1 MNFLHLDIVLRLT
14 AFLVSALSF
23 SFCGS
28 AASTKEMNAEKLETA
43 SRNLERSVILIEN
56 AILHYSSDTSAFSMT
71 FDPIKGERSEN
82 LVSIWEYT
90 SGIEAVA
97 AAMNAMIALKE
108 SGDSRIYDG
117 KFLQFGDLLAKIVDG
132 MEYYRGTF
140 LLTSYTGTA
149 RWSPYGV
156 HRADVKGEARVNGKE
171 NVYDDQMWI
180 VRELINAW
188 SATGNKAYL
197 DKAEYLVSYV
207 LDGWDC
213 TLNAE
218 GRENG
223 GITWGPGYISKHAC
237 SNGPMV
243 SPLVWLHNIY
253 KGTNDIIAYGVVD
266 EDNSRAKRASL
277 KTDYYLD
284 MAVRIY
290 EWQKK
295 NLLREDGVY
304 DDFMG
309 RSKSGGRPVPEYE
322 MVRGERYRCNTV
334 LDKRV
339 GPAYSYNS
347 GTMLS
352 GAADLYE
359 ATRDSLWLNDVK
371 ALTDSSFEYFA
382 KLGGVVPGLY
392 AYSSLNNN
400 PWFNDVLL
408 RGYIAAAG
416 YYPEAEVCVKSFQ
429 DCLDYAWD
437 HFLVNGTLPVNL
449 LGGWN
454 EAGNDVNMMFTF
466 ARAAE
471 FAGLATFLT
480 R

>member
-266 EDNSRAKRASL
+266 
-277 KTDYYLD
+277 
-284 MAVRIY
+284 
-290 EWQKK
+290 
-295 NLLREDGVY
+295 
-304 DDFMG
+304 
-309 RSKSGGRPVPEYE
+309 
-322 MVRGERYRCNTV
+322 
-334 LDKRV
+334 
-339 GPAYSYNS
+339 
-347 GTMLS
+347 
-352 GAADLYE
+352 
-359 ATRDSLWLNDVK
+359 
-371 ALTDSSFEYFA
+371 
-382 KLGGVVPGLY
+382 
-392 AYSSLNNN
+392 
-400 PWFNDVLL
+400 
-408 RGYIAAAG
+408 
-416 YYPEAEVCVKSFQ
+416 
-429 DCLDYAWD
+429 
-437 HFLVNGTLPVNL
+437 
-449 LGGWN
+449 
-454 EAGNDVNMMFTF
+454 
-466 ARAAE
+466 
-471 FAGLATFLT
+471 
-480 R
+480 